1 GTAGAGLAVDQFCY
15 AIRKQIGAYAAA
27 LEGLD
32 TLVFTGGIGE
42 RAAPVRERVCAG
54 LAHLGVA
61 LDPGL
66 PDSETIS
73 SARSRVAVLV
83 VKTDEDLV
91 MARHARKVL
100 GA

>member
-1 GTAGAGLAVDQFCY
+1 QFCY

-32 TLVFTGGIGE
+32 ALVFTGGIGE
-42 RAAPVRERVCAG
+42 RAAPVRERACAG
-54 LAHLGVA
+54 LAHLGIEI
-61 LDPGL
+61 DPERNARGDEL
-66 PDSETIS
+66 IS
-73 SARSRVAVLV
+73 SGRVEVLV